1 MDSIVAQIKALADT
15 ADEAGRLE
23 IIETLRQMKV
33 DLQTPKDALMELAG
47 LGGITNAM
55 LRVGQDLGIF
65 SLLSKIEAPMSVAQV
80 AERTSATPELLERVL
95 RHLAATNI
103 IKETGPNEYTA
114 SEVTKMLGSPS
125 GEALVHQA
133 FNLYL
138 PLIQAMPD
146 FFAEN
151 NYKDVTDN
159 LHTPFQKAFDTKL
172 TSFDWLFQ
180 HPKYIEAL
188 HKTMSALQGTEWTEG
203 FTLLNTEAQ
212 KIPSTPPT
220 PEEKPFLVDV
230 GGSHGHQCIELARK
244 YPNLLGRLIMQDLP
258 MTVDKLAPIEGV
270 KVEAYDFFQKQ
281 PIEGAKC
288 YYFRRIMHDWPD
300 EKAAQILRNTAT
312 AMGADSRIL
321 IDDVVMP
328 ETGANWQATMADLSM
343 MILAGRERT
352 QRQYEKLAKCAGL
365 RVEGVHSYAASTY
378 TAIVVLVRE

>member
-1 MDSIVAQIKALADT
+1 
-15 ADEAGRLE
+15 
-23 IIETLRQMKV
+23 
-33 DLQTPKDALMELAG
+33 
-47 LGGITNAM
+47 
-55 LRVGQDLGIF
+55 
-65 SLLSKIEAPMSVAQV
+65 
-80 AERTSATPELLERVL
+80 
-95 RHLAATNI
+95 
-103 IKETGPNEYTA
+103 
-114 SEVTKMLGSPS
+114 
-125 GEALVHQA
+125 
-133 FNLYL
+133 
-138 PLIQAMPD
+138 MPA

-151 NYKDVTDN
+151 NYKDVIDN

-203 FTLLNTEAQ
+203 FTLLNSEAQ
-212 KIPSTPPT
+212 KIPLTPPT

-281 PIEGAKC
+281 PIKGSYHSHPSLHLLRRLNLNYPKPGAKF
-288 YYFRRIMHDWPD
+288 YYLRRIMHDWPD
-300 EKAAQILRNTAT
+300 EKAAQILRNTAA
-312 AMGADSRIL
+312 AMGDDSRIL

-352 QRQYEKLAKCAGL
+352 QRQYEKLAKRAGL
-365 RVEGVHSYAASTY
+365 RVERVHSYAASTY
-378 TAIVVLVRE
+378 TAIVVLVRQ

>member
-1 MDSIVAQIKALADT
+1 MCLSEGQKY
-15 ADEAGRLE
+15 
-23 IIETLRQMKV
+23 
-33 DLQTPKDALMELAG
+33 
-47 LGGITNAM
+47 GGITNAM

-65 SLLSKIEAPMSVAQV
+65 GLLSKIEAPMSVVQV
-80 AERTSATPELLERVL
+80 AKKTSATPELLERVL

-114 SEVTKMLGSPS
+114 SEVTKMLG
-125 GEALVHQA
+125 V
-133 FNLYL
+133 L
-138 PLIQAMPD
+138 P
-146 FFAEN
+146 
-151 NYKDVTDN
+151 V
-159 LHTPFQKAFDTKL
+159 KL
-172 TSFDWLFQ
+172 ASTRR
-180 HPKYIEAL
+180 
-188 HKTMSALQGTEWTEG
+188 TEWTEG
-203 FTLLNTEAQ
+203 FTLLNSEAQ

-258 MTVDKLAPIEGV
+258 MTVDKLPPIEGV

-281 PIEGAKC
+281 PIEGAKF
-288 YYFRRIMHDWPD
+288 YYLRRIILDWPD
-300 EKAAQILRNTAT
+300 DKAAQILRNTAA

-352 QRQYEKLAKCAGL
+352 QRQYEKSAKCAGL